1 MLMYIMAV
9 AVVTISLVDISFYL
23 FLYILLVYD
32 MGYSSGITAAT
43 SHVAPFSV

>member
-1 MLMYIMAV
+1 MLMFTMAV
-9 AVVTISLVDISFYL
+9 AVVTI

-43 SHVAPFSV
+43 NHVAPFSV